1 MHTEPHRF
9 PGPGWPPRLPSNNS
23 LEALCPHTG
32 RGQTPGP
39 PVLGDFHPVLSA
51 LPVAPPHPQGED
63 QRKVLH
69 ASTAGEGRQPLR
81 NTPELSRSASGHL
94 PSRAAVLP
102 GRPPGV
108 LPSTSGLRE
117 RKSPYRVPASF
128 PWGGRAPSPGPSS
141 ILSSN
146 GKGNL
151 RSSCKGPTP
160 GTQARLTGNY
170 IQDLSDTLN
179 QDTTDVIDDIPN
191 CGWKTNFFPTSM
203 EHSGR

>member
-1 MHTEPHRF
+1 MSTRWN
-9 PGPGWPPRLPSNNS
+9 GTNPRVPS
-23 LEALCPHTG
+23 H
-32 RGQTPGP
+32 
-39 PVLGDFHPVLSA
+39 GDFHPVLSA
-51 LPVAPPHPQGED
+51 LQVAPPHPQGED

-108 LPSTSGLRE
+108 LPEQKWPAGKEIPISSPRLLSMG
-117 RKSPYRVPASF
+117 RK
-128 PWGGRAPSPGPSS
+128 APSPGPSS

>member
-1 MHTEPHRF
+1 MMPWRLCVHT
-9 PGPGWPPRLPSNNS
+9 
-23 LEALCPHTG
+23 LEW
-32 RGQTPGP
+32 
-39 PVLGDFHPVLSA
+39 DK
-51 LPVAPPHPQGED
+51 PQGPQSWGLPPCPEC
-63 QRKVLH
+63 
-69 ASTAGEGRQPLR
+69 TAGSPTTSSGR
-81 NTPELSRSASGHL
+81 
-94 PSRAAVLP
+94 
-102 GRPPGV
+102 RPK
-108 LPSTSGLRE
+108 
-117 RKSPYRVPASF
+117 KSPACLHSGRRTATTQKHPRALSFCFRTPSLKGPCSTRANSWGSPQAEVACGKGNPHIESLPAF
-128 PWGGRAPSPGPSS
+128 HGEEGPNPGPSS

>member
-23 LEALCPHTG
+23 LEAPCPHTG

-108 LPSTSGLRE
+108 LPEQKWPAGKEIPISSPRLLSMG
-117 RKSPYRVPASF
+117 RK
-128 PWGGRAPSPGPSS
+128 APSPGPSS

-146 GKGNL
+146 GK
-151 RSSCKGPTP
+151 K
-160 GTQARLTGNY
+160 
-170 IQDLSDTLN
+170 I
-179 QDTTDVIDDIPN
+179 
-191 CGWKTNFFPTSM
+191 
-203 EHSGR
+203 